1 MTDILNIMNHIKS
14 SCIAVLFCVFFGNSV
29 AFSQQRNEILIA
41 DFESANY
48 GLWMATGD
56 AFGTGPAHGTLNNQ
70 QAVTGY
76 TGIGLVNT
84 FRNGDLS
91 TGTLTSPEF
100 IIERRFIT
108 FLIGGGKH
116 EGLTCIDLLVDGKV
130 VCTSTGPDNERL
142 DVGEWDVSRLEGK
155 SAKIRIVDNV
165 TGGWGHINIDQIV
178 QRDSSI
184 TAIFKH
190 TENLRI
196 WNRIWEN
203 QQAQKNIPFIIPLH
217 FRFIATNRTNA
228 NGGFEPKNGTDQDI
242 LAAGY
247 DVTMDVSVGSAT
259 QLQITLCGAVVNW
272 VRETQLLNGTILI
285 PLQNGKIRLRG
296 LTYSSSVSF
305 YDPNGVAC
313 SVESDVVNV
322 QNPELNIRSLGGAA
336 IIDRIEIYGLRST
349 EPTPEESRLAAL
361 ADTDKRIFYKSKS
374 YTVYGGSVVDSIYG
388 LPAAYVPER
397 NTIVSPTRVTESFRD
412 DLDAWRPWLLGRV
425 IDHQTIW
432 HPNAEI
438 SRFPEIKTGWPTV
451 DAACGVALD
460 VLQRCGDG
468 EFARNSGEV
477 GLWEAGFFW
486 GKSSGFGIWLRDA
499 THVALRAGNLIDP
512 DVAGLTLR
520 STAVGGIDNGSD
532 GVAMPIIGLWD
543 NYLVTGNAG
552 PIQAV
557 WGNLKAQIIKLDAQ
571 FDANK
576 GLIKAAQSTSNDN
589 FPEPEAGGFALG
601 TETYFM
607 QAYRAMVDMG
617 RMMKES
623 ESLITA
629 WEARYQL
636 LAGNIRTLYWKETA
650 GIFTTGPVGSTGY
663 TNNNWESSGQEMAIW
678 PRFNI
683 ASPAQRRKV
692 LDNLPNI
699 AMNEFGVNVFP
710 YRNETNHFCNAAW
723 VAWTAGMAAAAGREG
738 RLDILQQLIGQQVR
752 NAVMNKTFFE
762 VIDYKSGRAWR
773 WPGQLWQA
781 TGFLSYFYFGVLGME
796 YNIDGLTL
804 YPAVPESLANIEISN
819 FRYRESILNIV
830 VKGWGTN
837 GVVNLDGVR
846 VTKIPTDL
854 QGNHLIEIVMNDPV
868 SKVTFTNSDEINVYP
883 NPANDIIH
891 VSNVTKGKSISI
903 CDIQGRLVKTVD
915 NPNTSIN
922 IAQLSKGPYFIKI
935 QNIPGVDIVKL
946 FMKN

>member
-1 MTDILNIMNHIKS
+1 MNHLKS
-14 SCIAVLFCVFFGNSV
+14 SCTAILVFMFLVNSIGL
-29 AFSQQRNEILIA
+29 AQQRNEIIIA
-41 DFESANY
+41 DFESTNY
-48 GLWMATGD
+48 GLWTATGD
-56 AFGTGPAHGTLNNQ
+56 AFGSGPAHGTLNNQ
-70 QAVTGY
+70 QSVTGY

-100 IIERRFIT
+100 TIERKFIT

-116 EGLTCIDLLVDGKV
+116 EGSTCIDLLVDGKV
-130 VCTSTGPDNERL
+130 VSSSTGPDNERL
-142 DVGEWDVSRLEGK
+142 EMAAWNVSLLEGK

-165 TGGWGHINIDQIV
+165 TGGWGHINVDQIV
-178 QRDSSI
+178 QRDSSL
-184 TAIFKH
+184 TTIFKL
-190 TENLRI
+190 TENQRI

-203 QQAQKNIPFIIPLH
+203 QPVQKEVPFVIPLH
-217 FRFIATNRTNA
+217 FRFVAANRTNA
-228 NGGFEPKNGTDQDI
+228 NRGFEPANGTDQDI

-247 DVTMDVSVGSAT
+247 DVSMDVSVGSAT
-259 QLQITLCGAVVNW
+259 QLQITLCGAVFNW
-272 VRETQLLNGTILI
+272 SRDTQLLNGNIML
-285 PLQNGKIRLRG
+285 PLQNGKIRFHG
-296 LTYSSSVSF
+296 LAEKSSVKF
-305 YDPNGVAC
+305 FDQNGGVC
-313 SVESDVVNV
+313 TIESDVANRI
-322 QNPELNIRSLGGAA
+322 NPEVKITASGSPANL
-336 IIDRIEIYGLRST
+336 DRIEIYGLRSMV
-349 EPTPEESRLAAL
+349 PTSEESRLAAL
-361 ADTDKRIFYKSKS
+361 ADADKRIFYKSKS
-374 YTVYGGSVVDSIYG
+374 YTVFGGSVVDSIYG

-412 DLDAWRPWLLGRV
+412 DLDVWRPWLLGRV

-432 HPNAEI
+432 HPDTEI

-460 VLQRCGDG
+460 VLQRCGNG
-468 EFARNSGEV
+468 EFARNNGEV

-499 THVALRAGNLIDP
+499 THVALRAGNLIDS
-512 DVAGLTLR
+512 DVAGMTLR
-520 STAVGGIDNGSD
+520 STALGGIDNGSD
-532 GVAMPIIGLWD
+532 GAAMPIIGLWD

-557 WGNLKAQIIKLDAQ
+557 WGNLKTRIAELDAQ
-571 FDANK
+571 FDVNK
-576 GLIKAAQSTSNDN
+576 GLVKAAQSTSNDN

-617 RMMKES
+617 RLMNEN
-623 ESLITA
+623 ESLIST
-629 WEARYQL
+629 WEAKAQL
-636 LAGNIRTLYWKETA
+636 LTENIRTKYWKETT

-663 TNNNWESSGQEMAIW
+663 LNNNWESSGQEMAIW

-683 ASPAQRRKV
+683 ASSSQRRKV
-692 LDNLPNI
+692 LDNLSKI

-710 YRNETNHFCNAAW
+710 YRPETNHFCNAAW

-804 YPAVPESLANIEISN
+804 FPAVPETLSNMEISN
-819 FRYRESILNIV
+819 FRYRDAILNIV

-837 GVVNLDGVR
+837 GVINLDGVR
-846 VTKIPTDL
+846 INKIPTDL
-854 QGNHLIEIVMNDPV
+854 HGNHLIEIVMNDMAN
-868 SKVTFTNSDEINVYP
+868 SVTLPNSDQINVYP

-891 VSNVTKGKSISI
+891 LSNVSNGKSISI
-903 CDIQGRLVKTVD
+903 CDIQGRLVKIID
-915 NPNTSIN
+915 NPNTTIN

-935 QNIPGVDIVKL
+935 QNVPGVDIVKL